1 MIKDVSSWVDLSL
14 EFSCRKLYSVLFRDA
29 NEKELRKLLDRVIQR
44 VVSRLE
50 SDGLLIPDPVQP
62 WLDLDFHDPIDSLS
76 AASIRIPYRNKLMVS
91 G

>member
-1 MIKDVSSWVDLSL
+1 ML
-14 EFSCRKLYSVLFRDA
+14 VLDGVYTLGKSGKAKFHPVKAPDQT
-29 NEKELRKLLDRVIQR
+29 ELRKLLDRVIQR
-44 VVSRLE
+44 VVRRLE
-50 SDGLLIPDPVQP
+50 SDCLLIPDPEQP